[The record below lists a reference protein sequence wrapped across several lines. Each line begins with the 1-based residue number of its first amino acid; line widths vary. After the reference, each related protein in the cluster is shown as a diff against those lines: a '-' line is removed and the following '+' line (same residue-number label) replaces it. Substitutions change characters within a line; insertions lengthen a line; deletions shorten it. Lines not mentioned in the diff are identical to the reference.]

1 MFRATR
7 ASVSPTKVAGFSG
20 LRQRFNGK
28 DLEKASKSFEE
39 ILDKDSDQSSTEEET
54 KEEEAEKKK
63 EEEEEALHDKVQAE
77 EMKEIEKKK
86 ESEQNYASSQTKC

>member
-1 MFRATR
+1 MFRSR

-39 ILDKDSDQSSTEEET
+39 ILDQGSDQSSTEEET
-54 KEEEAEKKK
+54 KEEEAEKEK
-63 EEEEEALHDKVQAE
+63 EEEEALHDKVQAE

>member
-1 MFRATR
+1 MFRSTR
-7 ASVSPTKVAGFSG
+7 ASVSPIKGAGFSG

-54 KEEEAEKKK
+54 KEEEAEKEK
-63 EEEEEALHDKVQAE
+63 EEEEALHDKVQAE

>member
-1 MFRATR
+1 MFRSTR

-54 KEEEAEKKK
+54 KEEEAEKEK
-63 EEEEEALHDKVQAE
+63 EEEEALHDKVQAE